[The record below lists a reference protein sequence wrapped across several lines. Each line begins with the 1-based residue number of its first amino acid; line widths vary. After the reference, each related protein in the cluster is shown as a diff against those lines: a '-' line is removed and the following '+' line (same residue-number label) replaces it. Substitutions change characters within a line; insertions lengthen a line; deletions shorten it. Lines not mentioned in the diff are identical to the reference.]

1 MKQDECGLVMMS
13 GASQVGQPL
22 LMGLVGHPCR
32 KSPPAGTGTGIA
44 AAVTHRR
51 FPLAPGSLMGG
62 LLLGAFLM
70 GLSDGRG
77 LWAQDRG
84 PQGNIEPKT
93 AISASKGGSEGE
105 KAPVGA
111 ESRPQVLTMDDAVAL
126 ALEHNLGFRSSGI
139 DLGVKER
146 KASTAWNVFV
156 PTIDVAGSLYRLN
169 KEQSGTTLIPVGP
182 LTGGY
187 YGVIPYSYTAPQW
200 GMAGSLSFSLNLN
213 VALLEGIRNVQ
224 LDYQSGKLSYEKARA
239 QLERDVRKAY
249 LQLLLLQ
256 KNLALLQENL
266 AAAQRRYEQARAN
279 YRAGLV
285 PELTMLQAQVALENL
300 KPTLTEMENGIKT
313 YRANFAFLLGL
324 PGDAAF
330 SLEPVDLP
338 APVPLDEEAIVRQ
351 AVANKPELQELRN
364 SILVLESTKKATW
377 YNLYTPTLSLSWNFD
392 PTFAG
397 DPWKDSWFDGD
408 KWNQRSG
415 MFRASLAW
423 RLNGLFPFS
432 KEAQSL
438 KDLEDNL
445 SKLQVS
451 LAQAVRGVELEV
463 YSAVL
468 KLKKSEQTIASLNLN
483 ATLAEKA
490 YRLTEEAYR
499 AGSKELLEVQNAE
512 LEMQKARLEIIKEQ
526 FNYLTACIDLEYA
539 MGVPYGSLT
548 RSK

>member
-1 MKQDECGLVMMS
+1 MKQDECGLVGRA
-13 GASQVGQPL
+13 GASPLGQRL
-22 LMGLVGHPCR
+22 VMGLSFRRSSPVGAGVEGEASVMHR
-32 KSPPAGTGTGIA
+32 SP
-44 AAVTHRR
+44 
-51 FPLAPGSLMGG
+51 FPLSRPLMLG
-62 LLLGAFLM
+62 LFLGAFLM
-70 GLSDGRG
+70 WGPGLQIP
-77 LWAQDRG
+77 WAQDRG
-84 PQGNIEPKT
+84 SKGNIAQGT
-93 AISASKGGSEGE
+93 AFSTSKSGSEGE
-105 KAPVGA
+105 GVPVGA
-111 ESRPQVLTMDDAVAL
+111 GDRPQVLTMDDAVAL
-126 ALEHNLGFRSSGI
+126 ALEHNLSFRSSGI

-182 LTGGY
+182 LTAGPLSY
-187 YGVIPYSYTAPQW
+187 YGVIPYTYTAPQW

-249 LQLLLLQ
+249 LQLLLLE

-330 SLEPVDLP
+330 SLVPVDP
-338 APVPLDEEAIVRQ
+338 PEPVPLDEEAIVRQ

-392 PTFAG
+392 PTFGG
-397 DPWKDSWFDGD
+397 DPWKDSWFNGD

-415 MFRASLAW
+415 MFRATLAW
-423 RLNGLFPFS
+423 RLNGLFLFS
-432 KEAQSL
+432 KEAQGL

-445 SKLQVS
+445 SKIQVS
-451 LAQAVRGVELEV
+451 LAQAVRGVELEA

-468 KLKKSEQTIASLNLN
+468 KLKKSEQTIASLGLN
-483 ATLAEKA
+483 AALAEKA
-490 YRLTEEAYR
+490 YRLTEDAYR

-539 MGVPYGSLT
+539 MGVPYGSLS

>member
-1 MKQDECGLVMMS
+1 MKQDECGLVGRS
-13 GASQVGQPL
+13 GALPLGQRL
-22 LMGLVGHPCR
+22 VMGLSFRRSSPVG
-32 KSPPAGTGTGIA
+32 AGVEGEA
-44 AAVTHRR
+44 SVRYRAP
-51 FPLAPGSLMGG
+51 FPLSRPLILG
-62 LLLGAFLM
+62 LFLGAFLM
-70 GLSDGRG
+70 GMPGGHG
-77 LWAQDRG
+77 LWGQDRG
-84 PQGNIEPKT
+84 GNGNVGQR
-93 AISASKGGSEGE
+93 SAFNTSESGSEGDGG
-105 KAPVGA
+105 PGRA
-111 ESRPQVLTMDDAVAL
+111 EGRPQVLTMDDAVAL
-126 ALEHNLGFRSSGI
+126 ALEHNLSFRSSGI

-169 KEQSGTTLIPVGP
+169 KEQRGTTLVQVGSNVS
-182 LTGGY
+182 LYT
-187 YGVIPYSYTAPQW
+187 YTAPQW

-249 LQLLLLQ
+249 LQLLLLE

-330 SLEPVDLP
+330 SLVPVDP
-338 APVPLDEEAIVRQ
+338 PGPVPLDEEAIIRQ

-397 DPWKDSWFDGD
+397 DPWKDSWFNGD

-415 MFRASLAW
+415 MFRATLAW

-432 KEAQSL
+432 KEAQGL

-468 KLKKSEQTIASLNLN
+468 KLKKSEQTIASLGLN
-483 ATLAEKA
+483 AALAEKA
-490 YRLTEEAYR
+490 YRLTEDAYR
-499 AGSKELLEVQNAE
+499 AGSKDLLEVQNAE

-539 MGVPYGSLT
+539 MGVPYGSLS

>member
-1 MKQDECGLVMMS
+1 MKQNKCGLVKLQETPPLGKRLM
-13 GASQVGQPL
+13 VGFSL
-22 LMGLVGHPCR
+22 GVFLVWGPVL
-32 KSPPAGTGTGIA
+32 PI
-44 AAVTHRR
+44 
-51 FPLAPGSLMGG
+51 
-62 LLLGAFLM
+62 LGAQERRV
-70 GLSDGRG
+70 DGK
-77 LWAQDRG
+77 
-84 PQGNIEPKT
+84 IEQRT
-93 AISASKGGSEGE
+93 SIGASKGGAEGSPSLVE
-105 KAPVGA
+105 VPIQ
-111 ESRPQVLTMDDAVAL
+111 PQLLTMDAAVSL

-139 DLGVKER
+139 DLGIKER

-156 PTIDVAGSLYRLN
+156 PTVDVAGSLYRLN

-182 LTGGY
+182 IQNSYY
-187 YGVIPYSYTAPQW
+187 YGVIPYRYTAPQW
-200 GMAGSLSFSLNLN
+200 GMGGSLSFSLNLN

-224 LDYQSGKLSYEKARA
+224 LDYQSGKLTYEKARA

-249 LQLLLLQ
+249 VQLLLLQ
-256 KNLALLQENL
+256 KNLALFQENL
-266 AAAQRRYEQARAN
+266 AAAQRRYDQARAN

-313 YRANFAFLLGL
+313 YRANFALLLGL

-330 SLEPVDLP
+330 SLVPVEPP
-338 APVPLDEEAIVRQ
+338 APIPLDEESIIRQ

-377 YNLYTPTLSLSWNFD
+377 YNLYTPTLSLSWNCD
-392 PTFAG
+392 PAFTG

-408 KWNQRSG
+408 RWSQRSG
-415 MFRASLAW
+415 MFRATLAW
-423 RLNGLFPFS
+423 RLNGFFPFS
-432 KEAQSL
+432 KEAQGL

-463 YSAVL
+463 YSALL
-468 KLKKSEQTIASLNLN
+468 KLKKSEQTIASLNFN
-483 ATLAEKA
+483 AVLAEKA

-499 AGSKELLEVQNAE
+499 AGSKDLLEVQNAE

-526 FNYLTACIDLEYA
+526 FNYLTACIDLEYT